1 MLIHLEKNQ
10 DFKSLIKEG
19 VTLVDFYATW
29 CGPCKMLAPQLEQLA
44 EKRQDINVIKID
56 VDQHEEL
63 AAEFNIRVVPTLIL
77 FKDGANINVSSG
89 FKTAAAL
96 ENLINTAF

>member
-44 EKRQDINVIKID
+44 EKRQDINIIKID

-96 ENLINTAF
+96 ENLVNTAF

>member
-63 AAEFNIRVVPTLIL
+63 AGEFNIRVVPTLIL

-96 ENLINTAF
+96 ENLVNTAF

>member
-10 DFKSLIKEG
+10 DFKNLIKEG

>member
-96 ENLINTAF
+96 ENLVNTAF

>member
-10 DFKSLIKEG
+10 DFKNLIKEG

-96 ENLINTAF
+96 ENLVNTAF

>member
-10 DFKSLIKEG
+10 DFKNLIKEG
-19 VTLVDFYATW
+19 VTLVDFYADW

>member
-19 VTLVDFYATW
+19 VTLVDFYATR

-96 ENLINTAF
+96 ENLVNTAF

>member
-29 CGPCKMLAPQLEQLA
+29 CGPCKMLAPQLERLA

-96 ENLINTAF
+96 ENLVNTAF

>member
-10 DFKSLIKEG
+10 DFKNLIKEG
-19 VTLVDFYATW
+19 VTLVDFYATRF
-29 CGPCKMLAPQLEQLA
+29 GPCKMLAPQLEQLA